1 MIENF
6 IFFIFVLVLTYVTNK
21 KNLFPNF
28 TGDVHQKFFDE
39 KKIPLIGGIFVLVML
54 LRFYFVQ
61 NYFINLIFLSIF
73 LIGFFSDSKVLSSP
87 RFRLYLQ
94 LLITTI
100 FVFYFKIEVTPTKLD
115 FFDNLL
121 QNHYLSYSLTIFCFM
136 ILINGSNF
144 IDGLNGLLLGYVLI
158 IFFVLTK
165 NNLILFSG
173 LGELEIYYLF
183 YSLILI
189 IILNYF
195 NFLYLGDSG
204 AYLLG
209 FFTGYILITIYNSPT
224 IVSPYYI
231 ILLLWYPCFENLFS
245 LLRKILNSK
254 SPVKPDN
261 RHLHQ
266 LIFLF
271 LKNTLK
277 SKNTLILNVVSGL
290 AINFYSLIIFLI
302 ASKNPNL
309 TILQLK
315 MILLSILIY
324 CTLYYIL
331 NKKIHLFTKK

>member
-121 QNHYLSYSLTIFCFM
+121 QNPFLSYSFSIFCFM

-144 IDGLNGLLLGYVLI
+144 IDGLNGLLLGYILL
-158 IFFVLTK
+158 IFFTLTT
-165 NNLILFSG
+165 NNLISFSG
-173 LGELEIYYLF
+173 LDQLEIYYLF

-209 FFTGYILITIYNSPT
+209 LFIGYILVTIYNSSA

-245 LLRKILNSK
+245 LVRKFLNSK

-261 RHLHQ
+261 KHLHQ

-271 LKNTLK
+271 LKYKLK
-277 SKNTLILNVVSGL
+277 SKNNLLINIFSSLM
-290 AINFYSLIIFLI
+290 INFYSLIIFFI
-302 ASKNPNL
+302 ASKNPNI

-315 MILLSILIY
+315 LILVSIFIY
-324 CTLYYIL
+324 CFLYYIL
-331 NKKIHLFTKK
+331 NKKFHLFIKK

>member
-1 MIENF
+1 MVENF
-6 IFFIFVLVLTYVTNK
+6 IFFVFSLALTYIANR

-28 TGDVHQKFFDE
+28 TGDIHQKFFNE
-39 KKIPLIGGIFVLVML
+39 KKIPLIGGVLVLVTL
-54 LRFYFVQ
+54 LRFYYAHD
-61 NYFINLIFLSIF
+61 YFINLVFLSIF
-73 LIGFFSDSKVLSSP
+73 LIGFFSDSKILSSP
-87 RFRLYLQ
+87 RLRLYLQ
-94 LLITTI
+94 LLITII
-100 FVFYFKIEVTPTKLD
+100 FVLYFKIEVTPTKLN

-121 QNHYLSYSLTIFCFM
+121 QNHYLSYSFTIFCFM

-144 IDGLNGLLLGYVLI
+144 IDGLNGLLLGYILL
-158 IFFVLTK
+158 IFFALTT
-165 NNLILFSG
+165 NDLILFSG
-173 LGELEIYYLF
+173 LDELAINYLF

-189 IILNYF
+189 IVLNYF

-209 FFTGYILITIYNSPT
+209 LFTGYILITIYNSPA

-245 LLRKILNSK
+245 LLRKFLNSQ

-266 LIFLF
+266 IIFLF
-271 LKNTLK
+271 LKYKFK
-277 SKNTLILNVVSGL
+277 SKNILLINIISSLT
-290 AINFYSLIIFLI
+290 INFYNLVIFFI

-315 MILLSILIY
+315 LILVSIFIY
-324 CTLYYIL
+324 CILYYIL
-331 NKKIHLFTKK
+331 NKRIHLFIKK